1 MICVSVPELRTTDTM
16 ILMNSRIIWGT
27 GDGVSAFKMRL
38 CRNAKYTEISGHPA
52 TEGQTLMSAPI
63 KETEIWDAAEY
74 DMIIDVRAPV
84 EFADDHIPGAINLP
98 VLSNEERV
106 IIGTLYK
113 QESPFIAR
121 KKGAALVARNI
132 ATHIDT
138 VLHDKPT
145 DFTPLIHC
153 WRGGQRSHSFAQI
166 CSAIGWRSYVLKGGY
181 KFYRRAVLA
190 QLQTL
195 PPTLNLIIIAG
206 RTGSRKTDIL
216 TALAAKGAQVL
227 DLEGLASHRGSL
239 LGRVADTPQPSQRM
253 FETAVN
259 AELERFDQ
267 TKPVFVES
275 ESSRIG
281 NVQLPAELWKQM
293 TKAPQIPISAPREA
307 RAQYLLKGYAH
318 LTEDITDLDKL
329 IAGMTRRHGHERT
342 SHWRSLIDANAWGEL
357 AYELLEAHYDPA
369 YDTTLQR
376 HQRPVLGEVT
386 QTDCSDEALAKTVDA
401 ILNIQNASPLS
412 HVG

>member
-1 MICVSVPELRTTDTM
+1 
-16 ILMNSRIIWGT
+16 
-27 GDGVSAFKMRL
+27 
-38 CRNAKYTEISGHPA
+38 
-52 TEGQTLMSAPI
+52 MSAPI
-63 KETEIWDAAEY
+63 TETEIWDADDY

-98 VLSNEERV
+98 VLSDEERV

-181 KFYRRAVLA
+181 KFYRRTVLD
-190 QLQTL
+190 QLEAL

-216 TALAAKGAQVL
+216 TALADKGAQVL
-227 DLEGLASHRGSL
+227 DLEGLAAHRGSL
-239 LGRVADTPQPSQRM
+239 LGRITDTPQPSQRM

-259 AELERFDQ
+259 AALQRFDPA
-267 TKPVFVES
+267 KPVFVES
-275 ESSRIG
+275 ESSRVG
-281 NVQLPAELWKQM
+281 NVQLPAELWKRM
-293 TKAPQIPISAPREA
+293 TEAPQIPISAPREA
-307 RAQYLLKGYAH
+307 RAQYLLEGYAH
-318 LTEDITDLDKL
+318 LTEDITDLNKL
-329 IAGMTRRHGHERT
+329 IAGMTRRHGHART
-342 SHWRSLIDANAWGEL
+342 DHWQSLIDANAWGDL

-369 YDTTLQR
+369 YDNTLQR
-376 HQRPVLGEVT
+376 HQRPVLGEIT
-386 QTDCSDEALAKTVDA
+386 QADCSDAALAKTVDA
-401 ILNIQNASPLS
+401 ILKLQDSHPLAR
-412 HVG
+412 VG

>member
-1 MICVSVPELRTTDTM
+1 
-16 ILMNSRIIWGT
+16 
-27 GDGVSAFKMRL
+27 
-38 CRNAKYTEISGHPA
+38 
-52 TEGQTLMSAPI
+52 MSAPI
-63 KETEIWDAAEY
+63 KETEAWDSADY

-84 EFADDHIPGAINLP
+84 EFADDHIPGAVNLP
-98 VLSNEERV
+98 VLSDEERV
-106 IIGTLYK
+106 VIGTLYK

-132 ATHIDT
+132 ATHIET
-138 VLHDKPT
+138 ALHDKPT

-181 KFYRRAVLA
+181 KFYRRTVLE
-190 QLQTL
+190 QLDAL

-239 LGRVADTPQPSQRM
+239 LGRIAHVPQPSQRM

-259 AELERFDQ
+259 AELHRFDP
-267 TKPVFVES
+267 TRPVYVES

-281 NVQLPAELWKQM
+281 NVQLPADLWKQM

-307 RAQYLLKGYAH
+307 RAQHLLEGYAH
-318 LTEDITDLDKL
+318 LTEDITDLNKL

-342 SHWRSLIDANAWGEL
+342 NHWQSLIEASAWAEL

-386 QTDCSDEALAKTVDA
+386 QADCSDDALEKTVDA
-401 ILNIQNASPLS
+401 ILDIQDACPQAR
-412 HVG
+412 VG